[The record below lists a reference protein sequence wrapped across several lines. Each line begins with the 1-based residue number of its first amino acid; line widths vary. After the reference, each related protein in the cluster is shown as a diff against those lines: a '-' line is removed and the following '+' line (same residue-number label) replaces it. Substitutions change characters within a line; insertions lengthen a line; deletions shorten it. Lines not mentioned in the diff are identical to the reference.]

1 MIFRSR
7 YESVSTRLFFSFY
20 ETFLTQPTHGL
31 RGFDSVHHYPNYP
44 SNFFEIFFSEIIE
57 RFFSFLSFRV
67 LERDKILFIT
77 RAYFLDKLSLVTIFC
92 NLVSVVE

>member
-1 MIFRSR
+1 M
-7 YESVSTRLFFSFY
+7 
-20 ETFLTQPTHGL
+20 QPTHGL

-44 SNFFEIFFSEIIE
+44 SNFFEIFFSEITE

-77 RAYFLDKLSLVTIFC
+77 RAYFLNKLSLVTIFC
-92 NLVSVVE
+92 NLVSGE

>member
-1 MIFRSR
+1 M
-7 YESVSTRLFFSFY
+7 
-20 ETFLTQPTHGL
+20 QPTHGL

-92 NLVSVVE
+92 NLVSGE